1 MAMDQKNEKD
11 TQGKR
16 KSGEKRGFYI
26 ALAVCLAAIGIAA
39 WSTYDTVSGFLEPV
53 SGSAESTSSAAA
65 VKAPAA
71 KATPAADDPEDAVSG
86 GHAQGTAPE
95 VQVEAEPEEPV
106 TAPAEEPVAEETEP
120 ADAPAADGAD
130 GETPAEETAV
140 QPEYTVSVGFKR
152 PVESDTLLLAYSE
165 DPVYSETMRDYR
177 AHLGA
182 DYAAAHGETVKAI
195 ANGLVK
201 ETYTDMLLGNIIVI
215 EHGAYEVRYCGLG
228 ETFLV
233 EPGEV
238 VSAGQDIGS
247 VTAAPFE
254 SAMESH
260 LHLEVT
266 ENGEPFNPENL
277 FG

>member
-1 MAMDQKNEKD
+1 MAMDQKTKKD

-106 TAPAEEPVAEETEP
+106 TAPAEEPRP
-120 ADAPAADGAD
+120 KRQSPQ
-130 GETPAEETAV
+130 TPLRRTVQTVKHRPRKTAV

-165 DPVYSETMRDYR
+165 DPVYSETMRDYC

-182 DYAAAHGETVKAI
+182 DYAAARRDG
-195 ANGLVK
+195 
-201 ETYTDMLLGNIIVI
+201 
-215 EHGAYEVRYCGLG
+215 
-228 ETFLV
+228 
-233 EPGEV
+233 
-238 VSAGQDIGS
+238 
-247 VTAAPFE
+247 
-254 SAMESH
+254 ESH
-260 LHLEVT
+260 CKRSCQGDVYGHAAREYHC
-266 ENGEPFNPENL
+266 NRARRI
-277 FG
+277 

>member
-1 MAMDQKNEKD
+1 MAIDQKNEKD
-11 TQGKR
+11 TQGKK

-26 ALAVCLAAIGIAA
+26 ALAVCLAAVGIAA

-53 SGSAESTSSAAA
+53 SSVDSGVSSTVSSSSAAA
-65 VKAPAA
+65 PARPTPEATEEPAA
-71 KATPAADDPEDAVSG
+71 
-86 GHAQGTAPE
+86 
-95 VQVEAEPEEPV
+95 
-106 TAPAEEPVAEETEP
+106 APAEQEAEDTEQ
-120 ADAPAADGAD
+120 ADAPA
-130 GETPAEETAV
+130 GEDAAESPAAATAA
-140 QPEYTVSVGFKR
+140 QPEYTVSVGFTR
-152 PVESDTLLLAYSE
+152 PVESEEILLAYSE

-177 AHLGA
+177 AHMGV
-182 DYAAAHGETVKAI
+182 DYAAAHGETVKAV

-201 ETYTDMLLGNIIVI
+201 ETYTDMLLGNTIVI

-233 EPGEV
+233 EPGEI

-254 SAMESH
+254 SAMDAH
-260 LHLEVT
+260 LHLEASEDGV
-266 ENGEPFNPENL
+266 PFNPENL